1 MPAVTTRFTIL
12 PALTQMA
19 FGFMMILVFSQ
30 NGSLKNTVTFL
41 VHGSDAG
48 KFHFDL
54 ERQLRVRV
62 YNVLL
67 DLVKSKQIER
77 IKFEGQY
84 LYLSSDKEQSTKQ
97 IEQRDQLS
105 LQTGRIPVFISE
117 SMVIEI
123 LAEVIR
129 QSKRHPRADQVASA
143 LAMRGLPIAEKD
155 VMTVFDQYDIEK
167 KNCGFTLIR
176 YLRECIDQLAWRFS
190 AATLFAEIP
199 TARFE
204 PSDCNCVRCQK
215 KLKVLK
221 THTKT
226 AATLE
231 IGRVRIH
238 EKIKHCDSCHEIY
251 RSAEPRKLVA
261 RGCRCG
267 FNVLVDVGPGVV
279 C

>member
-1 MPAVTTRFTIL
+1 MPKINAPKKVENFLRKRRVVTISDLCEVIGSSSRMTVFRRLRQIEYVTSYTHAGRYYTLYDIARFDSDGIW
-12 PALTQMA
+12 
-19 FGFMMILVFSQ
+19 FYDDIGFSQ

-62 YNVLL
+62 HNVLL

-143 LAMRGLPIAEKD
+143 LAIRGLPIAEKD

-167 KNCGFTLIR
+167 KL
-176 YLRECIDQLAWRFS
+176 
-190 AATLFAEIP
+190 
-199 TARFE
+199 
-204 PSDCNCVRCQK
+204 
-215 KLKVLK
+215 
-221 THTKT
+221 
-226 AATLE
+226 
-231 IGRVRIH
+231 RIH
-238 EKIKHCDSCHEIY
+238 INSIPKRMY
-251 RSAEPRKLVA
+251 
-261 RGCRCG
+261 
-267 FNVLVDVGPGVV
+267 
-279 C
+279 